1 MLTLRRKEDLRGLD
15 NAPRDLMKS
24 HVTLQVATPAALG
37 TVTAEEAELL
47 AKLDLARLPRHVA
60 VIMDGNG
67 RWAKRR
73 LLPRVAGHKVGAQTT
88 RTIIETCARLNIE
101 ALTLYAFSVENWR
114 RPKTETDFLMQLL
127 REYLRTEMPLIQR
140 NDIRMRFLGRSSELP
155 IGVQQD
161 MKAAEEKT
169 AGNGGMVLCL
179 ALNYGGRA
187 EIVDAANA
195 ILEERKA
202 QGSTAPVTEEEVS
215 QRLYTAGL
223 PDPDLL
229 IRTSGEMRVSN
240 FLLWQIAYAEIFV
253 TDTLWPDFNRA
264 RLLESCFVFKN
275 RERRDGG
282 ISEDGSDSR
291 VPRVAGE

>member
-1 MLTLRRKEDLRGLD
+1 
-15 NAPRDLMKS
+15 MKS
-24 HVTLQVATPAALG
+24 HVTLQVSAPATLG
-37 TVTAEEAELL
+37 SVTTEEAELL

-67 RWAKRR
+67 RWAQRKH
-73 LLPRVAGHKVGAQTT
+73 LPRVAGHRVGTQTARST
-88 RTIIETCARLNIE
+88 IETCARLKIE

-114 RPKTETDFLMQLL
+114 RPKAETDFLMQLL

-140 NDIRMRFLGRSSELP
+140 NNIRMRFLGRANELP
-155 IGVQQD
+155 VGVQQD
-161 MKAAEEKT
+161 MRNAEEKT

-195 ILEERKA
+195 ILAERNA
-202 QGSTAPVTEEEVS
+202 QGNSSAITEEELS
-215 QRLYTAGL
+215 RRLYTNGL

-253 TDTLWPDFNRA
+253 TETLWPDFNRA
-264 RLLESCFVFKN
+264 RLLESFVEFQK
-275 RERRDGG
+275 RERRYGG
-282 ISEDGSDSR
+282 IREGASDAPMSA
-291 VPRVAGE
+291 RVAGE

>member
-1 MLTLRRKEDLRGLD
+1 
-15 NAPRDLMKS
+15 
-24 HVTLQVATPAALG
+24 
-37 TVTAEEAELL
+37 
-47 AKLDLARLPRHVA
+47 
-60 VIMDGNG
+60 
-67 RWAKRR
+67 
-73 LLPRVAGHKVGAQTT
+73 
-88 RTIIETCARLNIE
+88 LNVE
-101 ALTLYAFSVENWR
+101 ALTLYAFSVEKWR

-140 NDIRMRFLGRSSELP
+140 NNIRMRFLGRSGELP

-169 AGNGGMVLCL
+169 AGNDGMVLCL

-195 ILEERKA
+195 ILADRNA

-215 QRLYTAGL
+215 RRLYTTGL

-253 TDTLWPDFNRA
+253 TETLWPDFNRA
-264 RLLESCFVFKN
+264 RLLESFLDFQK
-275 RERRDGG
+275 RERRYGG
-282 ISEDGSDSR
+282 IGEGGTDSR